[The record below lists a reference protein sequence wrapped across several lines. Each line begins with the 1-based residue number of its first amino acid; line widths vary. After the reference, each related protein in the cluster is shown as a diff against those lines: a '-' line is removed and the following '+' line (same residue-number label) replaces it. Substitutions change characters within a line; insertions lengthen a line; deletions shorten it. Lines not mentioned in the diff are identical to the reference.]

1 MRSPALF
8 GILKYTFIS
17 NLETQSNVS
26 TIKPSTNRAL
36 PRNTL
41 GQTGLEVSRL
51 GLGTV
56 KFGRNTGVKYP
67 SDFALPSD
75 TQIRDLL
82 HQAQQL
88 GINFLDTAPAYGNSE
103 QRLGK
108 LLKQR
113 HDWVICTK
121 VGEEYNDGVS
131 HFDFSSGHVQRSI
144 ERSLKSLN
152 TDYLDIVLIHS
163 DGDDE
168 KILRSSDCIDTLLD
182 LKDKGLIRAIGMS
195 TKTVAGGLLAAQL
208 LDIVMV
214 TYNPAYPDEASVI
227 DEANKLNKGVLI
239 KKALN
244 SGHISNTGGNP
255 VRDNFEFI
263 FSKEGADSIIVG
275 TLNPQHL
282 ASNVAAAME
291 AL

>member
-1 MRSPALF
+1 M
-8 GILKYTFIS
+8 
-17 NLETQSNVS
+17 
-26 TIKPSTNRAL
+26 